1 MSNSTASCQLWT
13 LWTQL
18 FNIHVLRCRVVDRF
32 VAAHA
37 RGVAEI
43 DMFAYGAS
51 SNADWT
57 EQWWDLSRRYLQCGK
72 SIPEGQCWPQ

>member
-1 MSNSTASCQLWT
+1 M
-13 LWTQL
+13 
-18 FNIHVLRCRVVDRF
+18 VDRF

-57 EQWWDLSRRYLQCGK
+57 EQWWDLSRRYLQCGR